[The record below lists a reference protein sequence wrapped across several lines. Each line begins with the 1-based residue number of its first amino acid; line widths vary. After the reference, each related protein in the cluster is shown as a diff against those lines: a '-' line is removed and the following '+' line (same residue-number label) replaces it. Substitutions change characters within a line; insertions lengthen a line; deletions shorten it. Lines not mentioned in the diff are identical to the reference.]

1 MSVTTLSAIDPTS
14 QLPGSQKTT
23 AKNEMGQDA
32 FLKLLVAQLQNQ
44 DPTGEG
50 QDPNQMVQQLTAYSS
65 LEQATK
71 TNTLLSGIQGQN
83 NGLAQFQAAA
93 LVGRTVKVVGSGF
106 ALQDGKSTMAINL
119 AGDAK
124 VALTVKDANGKVITT
139 LDQGQLGKGLHNI
152 AWNGLDANGDKVP
165 DGTYSVTVA
174 ATDPGTGKNVDFTT
188 AFLMK
193 VSAVSFLDGQ
203 ILLQSG
209 AASFLLSDVL
219 EVTS

>member
-1 MSVTTLSAIDPTS
+1 MSVTTLTATDPTT

-23 AKNEMGQDA
+23 AKNELGQDA

-65 LEQATK
+65 LEQATR

-106 ALQDGKSTMAINL
+106 ALQDGKASL
-119 AGDAK
+119 AMSLAADAK
-124 VALTVKDANGKVITT
+124 VVLTVKDANGRVITT
-139 LDQGQLGKGLHNI
+139 LDQGQLNKGVHNL
-152 AWNGLDANGDKVP
+152 AWDGTDANGVKVA
-165 DGTYSVTVA
+165 DGTYSVTV
-174 ATDPGTGKNVDFTT
+174 TTKDPGTDKPVDFTT

-193 VSAVSFLDGQ
+193 VNAVSFLDGQ
-203 ILLQSG
+203 IRLMSG

-219 EVTS
+219 EVTA

>member
-1 MSVTTLSAIDPTS
+1 MTVSTLSATDPTT

-44 DPTGEG
+44 DPTGQG

-71 TNTLLSGIQGQN
+71 TNTLLGAIQGQN

-93 LVGRTVKVVGSGF
+93 LVGRTVKVTGSGF
-106 ALQDGKSTMAINL
+106 ALQGGKSTMALNL
-119 AGDAK
+119 SGDAK
-124 VALTVKDANGKVITT
+124 VVLTVKDANGKVITT
-139 LDQGQLGKGLHNI
+139 LDQGQLGKGMHNVN
-152 AWNGLDANGDKVP
+152 WDGLDANGQKVA
-165 DGTYSVTVA
+165 DGTYSVTIA
-174 ATDPGTGKNVDFTT
+174 ATDPGTGKNVDVAT

-193 VSAVSFLDGQ
+193 VDAVSFANGQ

-209 AASFLLSDVL
+209 AATFLLSDVI
-219 EVTS
+219 EITT

>member
-1 MSVTTLSAIDPTS
+1 MSVTTLSATDPTT
-14 QLPGSQKTT
+14 QLPGTQKTT

-44 DPTGEG
+44 DPTGQG

-71 TNTLLSGIQGQN
+71 TNTLLGAIQGQN

-93 LVGRTVKVVGSGF
+93 LVGRTVKVTGSGF
-106 ALQDGKSTMAINL
+106 ALQGGKSTMALNL
-119 AGDAK
+119 SGDAK
-124 VALTVKDANGKVITT
+124 VVLTVKDANGKVITT
-139 LDQGQLGKGLHNI
+139 LDQGQLGKGLHNVN
-152 AWNGLDANGDKVP
+152 WDGTDANGNKVA
-165 DGTYSVTVA
+165 DGTYSVTIA
-174 ATDPGTGKNVDFTT
+174 ATDPGTGKSVDVAT

-193 VSAVSFLDGQ
+193 VDAVSFANGQ

-209 AASFLLSDVL
+209 AATFLLSDVI
-219 EVTS
+219 EITT

>member
-1 MSVTTLSAIDPTS
+1 MSVTTLTATDPTT

-65 LEQATK
+65 LEQVTK
-71 TNTLLSGIQGQN
+71 TNSLLGAIQGQN
-83 NGLAQFQAAA
+83 NGLAQFQAAS
-93 LVGRTVKVVGSGF
+93 LVGRSVKVAGSGF
-106 ALQDGKSTMAINL
+106 ALQGGKSSMALNIAN
-119 AGDAK
+119 AAN
-124 VALTVKDANGKVITT
+124 VVLTVKDANGKVITT
-139 LDQGQLGKGLHNI
+139 LDQGPLSKGVHTIN
-152 AWNGLDANGDKVP
+152 WDGTDASGNKVA
-165 DGTYSVTVA
+165 DGTYSVTVSA
-174 ATDPGTGKNVDFTT
+174 KDLNTGKDVDVAT

-193 VSAVSFLDGQ
+193 VEAVSFSNGQ

-219 EVTS
+219 EVTA

>member
-1 MSVTTLSAIDPTS
+1 MSVTTLTALDPTS
-14 QLPGSQKTT
+14 QLPGSKKTT

-106 ALQDGKSTMAINL
+106 ALQDGKASMAINL
-119 AGDAK
+119 GGEAK
-124 VALTVKDANGKVITT
+124 VSFTVKDANGKVITT
-139 LDQGQLGKGLHNI
+139 LNQGQLGKGLHTI
-152 AWNGLDANGDKVP
+152 AWDGLDANGDKVA
-165 DGTYSVTVA
+165 DGTYSVTVD

-193 VSAVSFLDGQ
+193 VSAVSFIDGQ

>member
-1 MSVTTLSAIDPTS
+1 MTVSTLTATDPTT

-23 AKNEMGQDA
+23 GKNEIDQDA

-44 DPTGEG
+44 DPTGQG
-50 QDPNQMVQQLTAYSS
+50 QDPDKMVQQLTSFSS

-71 TNTLLSGIQGQN
+71 TNSLLSGIQGQN

-93 LVGRTVKVVGSGF
+93 MVGRTVKVVGSGF
-106 ALQDGKSTMAINL
+106 ALQGGKSSMALNL

-124 VALTVKDANGKVITT
+124 VTLTVKDATGKVVAT
-139 LDQGQLGKGLHNI
+139 LDQGQLNKGVHDI
-152 AWNGLDANGDKVP
+152 AWDGTDSAGNKLP
-165 DGTYSVTVA
+165 DGTYSVTVTA
-174 ATDPGTGKNVDFTT
+174 KDPGTDKAVDFAT

-193 VSAVSFLDGQ
+193 VDAVSFLNGQ

-209 AASFLLSDVL
+209 AASFLLSDVM
-219 EVTS
+219 EVTA

>member
-1 MSVTTLSAIDPTS
+1 MSVTTLTATDPTT

-50 QDPNQMVQQLTAYSS
+50 QDPNQMVQQLTSYSS

-71 TNTLLSGIQGQN
+71 TNTLLSAIQGQN
-83 NGLAQFQAAA
+83 NGLAQFQAAS

-106 ALQDGKSTMAINL
+106 SLQDGKASMAFNL
-119 AGDAK
+119 AADAK
-124 VALTVKDANGKVITT
+124 VVLTVKDANGKVITT
-139 LDQGQLGKGLHNI
+139 LDQGQLNKGVHNL
-152 AWNGLDANGDKVP
+152 AWDGTDSNGVKVA
-165 DGTYSVTVA
+165 DGTYSVSVSA
-174 ATDPGTGKNVDFTT
+174 KDPGTDKAVDYST

-193 VSAVSFLDGQ
+193 VSSVSFLNGQ

-209 AASFLLSDVL
+209 SASFLLSDVL
-219 EVTS
+219 EVAA